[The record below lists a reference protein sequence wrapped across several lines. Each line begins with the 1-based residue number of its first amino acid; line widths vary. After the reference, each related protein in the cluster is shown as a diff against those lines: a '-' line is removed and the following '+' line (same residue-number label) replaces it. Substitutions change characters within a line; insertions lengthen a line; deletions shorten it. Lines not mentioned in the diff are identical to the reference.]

1 MCKRGGSNALRRYAK
16 ILVTGGAGFIGSHLI
31 DRLLQGG
38 YEVTALD
45 NFSSGKIENI
55 RHHTGASNFH
65 LMRGD
70 IRNLRNVEKAV
81 EDADAVFHLAA
92 IVSVPLSV
100 KEPSL
105 VKDVNVGGTLN
116 LLEASLD
123 ADVKRFVYAS
133 SCAVYGEASDLP
145 IDERHPTAP
154 LSPYAASKLAAE
166 HHCRFFHEDYG
177 FETVCLRYFNAYGPR
192 QKRGSYGGVI
202 TQFINRIKQGKPPII
217 YGDGSQTRDFV
228 HIDDVAEASELAMH
242 RRGAVGEVFNIGTGK
257 ATTINQLAQILTK
270 LVGKPELKPVYTNPR
285 LGDIKHSQAN
295 ISKAQTILGYIPK
308 IGLEHG
314 LKALLSHM
322 RVPSKNAFSTK
333 FDKINITHLSQDCHK
348 WC

>member
-1 MCKRGGSNALRRYAK
+1 MCTKGGSNALRRYAR

-31 DRLLQGG
+31 DRLLRGG

-45 NFSSGKIENI
+45 DFSSGKIENI
-55 RHHTGASNFH
+55 GHHIGAGNFR

-70 IRNLRNVEKAV
+70 VRNLGDVEKAV

-100 KEPSL
+100 KRPSL
-105 VKDVNVGGTLN
+105 VDDVNVGGTLN

-123 ADVKRFVYAS
+123 ADVRRFVYAS

-145 IDERHPTAP
+145 IDERCPTAP

-166 HHCRFFHEDYG
+166 HHCTVFHEDYG
-177 FETVCLRYFNAYGPR
+177 FETVCLRYFNVYGPR
-192 QKRGSYGGVI
+192 QRRGPYGGVI
-202 TQFINRIKQGKPPII
+202 TRFINRIRQGKPPII

-228 HIDDVAEASELAMH
+228 YIDDVAEASELALH
-242 RRGAVGEVFNIGTGK
+242 GRGAVGEVFNIGTGK

-270 LVGKPELKPVYTNPR
+270 LMGKPELESVYTNPR
-285 LGDIKHSQAN
+285 PGDIKHSQADVT
-295 ISKAQTILGYIPK
+295 KARTILGYTPK
-308 IGLEHG
+308 ISLEQG
-314 LKALLSHM
+314 LKALLNHERTSS
-322 RVPSKNAFSTK
+322 RERSRC
-333 FDKINITHLSQDCHK
+333 SQRG
-348 WC
+348 